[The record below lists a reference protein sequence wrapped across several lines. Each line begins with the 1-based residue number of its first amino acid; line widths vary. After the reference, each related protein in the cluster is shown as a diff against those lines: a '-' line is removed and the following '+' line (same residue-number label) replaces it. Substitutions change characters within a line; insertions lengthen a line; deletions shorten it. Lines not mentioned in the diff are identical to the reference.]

1 MHEQELLSGSW
12 NASWAANRAP
22 FFIFLILRFFGWRA
36 AHGVSMRTWFPCSC
50 MTANSWIEQ
59 SRDAMQGTRQAFQ
72 KKSRPFHRCRHRWW
86 LSQSSWGW
94 TCFCSKP
101 VYMTTCLKKNSD
113 CQAAFWHSLRNLR
126 ADFLR
131 MLNHWCAHIRF
142 ALTLGSNHAWP
153 GMQILASQR
162 SIKAGHVWV
171 KSQTIF
177 WNWAAIFGSQ
187 LLLLL
192 FFLVQHDLLSHTAL
206 ILVQASKAGKHQHH
220 LQSSLPFHQ
229 SVSREF
235 YWDSFSRNFI
245 AMKLFTI
252 QIIQVS
258 PTPQSNTQLTK
269 CFSLM
274 HSVRLAR
281 SALWWMMN
289 IRAKELVAFWPQAVQ
304 SKLGSNSQS
313 LASWHVGDSLDVLSV
328 LTTLGHLHDLH
339 VRNMS
344 AILPS

>member
-1 MHEQELLSGSW
+1 MGCQQSSFFHLLD
-12 NASWAANRAP
+12 P
-22 FFIFLILRFFGWRA
+22 EH
-36 AHGVSMRTWFPCSC
+36 AHVISLQLHDGKQLNWTIKRRHAGHPTSIS
-50 MTANSWIEQ
+50 
-59 SRDAMQGTRQAFQ
+59 
-72 KKSRPFHRCRHRWW
+72 KKSRPFHRCRHKWW

-153 GMQILASQR
+153 GMQILASQQ

-235 YWDSFSRNFI
+235 YCDSFSRNFI
-245 AMKLFTI
+245 TMKLFQHPHHTSI
-252 QIIQVS
+252 TD
-258 PTPQSNTQLTK
+258 PTVKHHK
-269 CFSLM
+269 CRGISEQNA
-274 HSVRLAR
+274 V
-281 SALWWMMN
+281 LWC
-289 IRAKELVAFWPQAVQ
+289 
-304 SKLGSNSQS
+304 
-313 LASWHVGDSLDVLSV
+313 
-328 LTTLGHLHDLH
+328 
-339 VRNMS
+339 
-344 AILPS
+344 IL